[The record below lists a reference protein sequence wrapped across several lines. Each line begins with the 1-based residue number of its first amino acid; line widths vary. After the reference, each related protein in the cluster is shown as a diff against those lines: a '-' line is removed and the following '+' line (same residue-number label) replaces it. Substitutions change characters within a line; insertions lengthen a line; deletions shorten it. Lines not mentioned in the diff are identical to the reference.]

1 MNMNFNPEEG
11 FLTQPLGHEAK
22 SAQEAI
28 VLVAPAAGSNVI
40 TMYNVEEFISK
51 GRYVPSEEIRKVR
64 VAARREA

>member
-1 MNMNFNPEEG
+1 MNFNPEEG
-11 FLTQPLGHEAK
+11 FLTQPLGREAK
-22 SAQEAI
+22 PAQEAI
-28 VLVAPAAGSNVI
+28 VLVAPAAGSTVI